1 MLQPLVENAVKH
13 GLFYKADGGTVTVH
27 SVREKDSIVLSVHDD
42 GVGFEAAARE
52 ADFHQRE
59 HHGLANV
66 RSRVE
71 KMLGGCLRIDSHPE
85 RGTTVTLEFPVPDH
99 S

>member
-1 MLQPLVENAVKH
+1 M
-13 GLFYKADGGTVTVH
+13 H
-27 SVREKDSIVLSVHDD
+27 SVRKKDSIVLSVHDD

-71 KMLGGCLRIDSHPE
+71 KMMEGCLRIDSHPE
-85 RGTTVTLEFPVPDH
+85 RGTTVTLEFPVSDH